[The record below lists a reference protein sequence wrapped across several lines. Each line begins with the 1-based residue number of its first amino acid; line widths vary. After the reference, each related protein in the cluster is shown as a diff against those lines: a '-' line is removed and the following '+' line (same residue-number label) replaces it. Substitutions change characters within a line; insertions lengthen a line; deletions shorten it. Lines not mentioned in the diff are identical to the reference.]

1 MRRGA
6 EGQTDQGSCLFE
18 PQASLHET
26 PAGPSTAG
34 CPAAKRRGRRHQGRL
49 LFAYFLLAKQEKVS
63 RPPRRQSGIGL
74 TREPRAQFNAR
85 LRQAQPERGGER
97 ARNSEAGVFGV
108 RAQIP
113 RAFGSP
119 CGCCAS
125 LRATCGARFKRGHAQ
140 PRLRLKQVRA
150 RIRLKLRS
158 SAHSQGVGP
167 SSDSDSGS
175 IEPASQV
182 Q

>member
-6 EGQTDQGSCLFE
+6 ELQADQGAHLFE

-125 LRATCGARFKRGHAQ
+125 LRSKIVIRPQKPGLFYTSARTGGHLKSTPCKTPQ
-140 PRLRLKQVRA
+140 PT
-150 RIRLKLRS
+150 S
-158 SAHSQGVGP
+158 P
-167 SSDSDSGS
+167 TT
-175 IEPASQV
+175 
-182 Q
+182 